1 MFMSSAVKRSKLACG
16 VAILLL
22 VFASVDTSCFPCCS
36 AGPGGAPVAAAE
48 RTDGTAQQ
56 WVVATRA
63 DDSRQHRHSD
73 EDRCNDDCF
82 CCSSMTAGVIFN
94 NITLPDRKTTLV
106 IVENVLV
113 PFPPLARTF
122 HPPRFA

>member
-1 MFMSSAVKRSKLACG
+1 MFINSAVKRSKLACG

-36 AGPGGAPVAAAE
+36 ADPGGAPVAAE
-48 RTDGTAQQ
+48 RTEGTAQQ
-56 WVVATRA
+56 WVVAARA
-63 DDSRQHRHSD
+63 DESRQHRHSD
-73 EDRCNDDCF
+73 EDRCTDDCF

-94 NITLPDRKTTLV
+94 NIALPDRRTPSV
-106 IVENVLV
+106 IVENVPVLS
-113 PFPPLARTF
+113 PPLARTY